1 MPRNEGSTKVKHEKR
16 ISEIV
21 DLVLNGASPRDVKI
35 YIAKKQDEQGTQ
47 WTPEEGYNKLSFSHI
62 KLLIRKAHNEIINS
76 EITNRRKNIS
86 ISLARRERLFSESVK
101 LGDIRT
107 ALAILRDISLLR
119 GEYPD
124 KYNSTNNVQVIN
136 NNQQYET
143 IEQKTGIDPESIKEL
158 LNYFGIEYKPIS
170 GIVEQLPEICD
181 RKSMDTKDTD

>member
-1 MPRNEGSTKVKHEKR
+1 MEMKLKIIYSITNAKQR
-16 ISEIV
+16 
-21 DLVLNGASPRDVKI
+21 KI
-35 YIAKKQDEQGTQ
+35 YISQKQDEQGTS
-47 WTPEEGYNKLSFSHI
+47 WTPEEGCNKLSFSHI
-62 KLLIRKAHNEIINS
+62 KLLINKAHKEIISS

-101 LGDIRT
+101 IGDIRT

-143 IEQKTGIDPESIKEL
+143 IEQKTGLDPEAIREL
-158 LNYFGIEYKPIS
+158 LNYFGIQYQPINT
-170 GIVEQLPEICD
+170 IVEKLPEVCD
-181 RKSMDTKDTD
+181 RKQLDT